1 MATRNFIVTIDYDNQ
16 FRFTNPHDA
25 VAFMEYV
32 HCNYIPKSWK
42 ESLKPNLTFEDVFE
56 DVEEPVDVTELAPEI
71 ETLDDLKETVEGVAE

>member
-1 MATRNFIVTIDYDNQ
+1 MATRNFIVTFDCENQ

-32 HCNYIPKSWK
+32 HCNYVPKSWK
-42 ESLKPNLTFEDVFE
+42 ESLKPSLTFE
-56 DVEEPVDVTELAPEI
+56 DVEEPAEVTELAPEI